1 MKQLLSHSPYET
13 DDDSLL
19 FQDTSRGKSMRLTNS
34 NHSSYS
40 SHPFSHF
47 SLLIPHSLLFFVL
60 HFHIFFFCF
69 FLSNPAYLH
78 LLPQPTPIL
87 YVFTLN

>member
-19 FQDTSRGKSMRLTNS
+19 FQDTSRGKSVRLTNS

-47 SLLIPHSLLFFVL
+47 SQFPIPYCSSYFIYTYSFSAS
-60 HFHIFFFCF
+60 F
-69 FLSNPAYLH
+69 
-78 LLPQPTPIL
+78 
-87 YVFTLN
+87 